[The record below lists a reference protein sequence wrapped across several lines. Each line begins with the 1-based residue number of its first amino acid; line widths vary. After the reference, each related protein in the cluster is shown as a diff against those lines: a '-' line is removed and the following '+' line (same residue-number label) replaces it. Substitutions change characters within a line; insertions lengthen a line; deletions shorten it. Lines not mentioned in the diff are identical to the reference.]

1 MDLTVA
7 PEDVCKILKDV
18 RDMIKDH
25 LLPRIGQLELEV
37 QALRLVTWP
46 VCQSLREQSQLD
58 DLVNKKMFL
67 KMLESSEIRKL
78 LIEKANVSRNPLR
91 YSTSEMLEY
100 YTLFATMSLTKS

>member
-1 MDLTVA
+1 MRIPGITPSILLI
-7 PEDVCKILKDV
+7 PHSKCEEEDAIFK
-18 RDMIKDH
+18 
-25 LLPRIGQLELEV
+25 
-37 QALRLVTWP
+37 
-46 VCQSLREQSQLD
+46 
-58 DLVNKKMFL
+58 